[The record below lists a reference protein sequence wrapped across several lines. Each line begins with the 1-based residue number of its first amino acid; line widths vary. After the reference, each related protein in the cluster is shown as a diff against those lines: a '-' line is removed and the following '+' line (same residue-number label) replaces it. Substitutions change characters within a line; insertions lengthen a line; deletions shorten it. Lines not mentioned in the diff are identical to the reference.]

1 MGIEAALIGGASLL
15 GSAMSS
21 SSARKAADTQ
31 TQAAREANELQREQ
45 FDAIRGDLEPYRDLG
60 AGSTNLLAQY
70 LGLPQQYEGPR
81 DSLTVIRNRLMESQG
96 PRNGTTQDG
105 GRTIHWIDGVP
116 NEVQYVQG
124 LDDNDPKA
132 TYVPIQGYKGA
143 QPYGGSLDSEAQRL
157 YDQQEAD
164 YAKWQA
170 GQNALAQNP
179 QFGSLLKNFTG
190 EDLQN
195 EPGYQFGLAEG
206 NKALDRRFASGG
218 NYFSGAALKGA
229 TRYAQDYAG
238 TKYGEA
244 FNRDAANKGRVY
256 NFLTG
261 ATGIGQ
267 NAAAQTGSAGQA
279 MASNVGQT
287 MTGAANAA
295 GASQIAQGNAWAGGL
310 NNIAGMYQQNQ
321 LIDKITAGN
330 RGFGSGP
337 SQSPNAYA
345 LGPSFDQYRTY

>member
-1 MGIEAALIGGASLL
+1 MSFGLSAAAVGMIGAGATLA
-15 GSAMSS
+15 GSAMSA
-21 SSARKAADTQ
+21 SSARSAARTQ
-31 TQAAREANELQREQ
+31 ANAAREANELTKEQ

-132 TYVPIQGYKGA
+132 TYVPIQGYQGNGGA
-143 QPYGGSLDSEAQRL
+143 SLDSEAQRL

-170 GQNALAQNP
+170 AQGTDP
-179 QFGSLLKNFTG
+179 KFGSLLQNFTG
-190 EDLQN
+190 QDLEN

-238 TKYGEA
+238 SKFTDA
-244 FNRDAANKGRVY
+244 FNRDSANKTRTY

-267 NAAAQTGSAGQA
+267 NAAAQTGNA
-279 MASNVGQT
+279 GQT
-287 MTGAANAA
+287 MAQQVGATTTGAANAA
-295 GASQIAQGNAWAGGL
+295 GAAQIAGSNAWSSGI
-310 NNIAGMYQQNQ
+310 NNITGMYQQNQ
-321 LIDKITAGN
+321 LMDKIIN
-330 RGFGSGP
+330 RGNAGWGSQGGWTGGGRVVP
-337 SQSPNAYA
+337 DYPGAEY
-345 LGPSFDQYRTY
+345 